1 MHLALAIT
9 GLVLIALNLGIRP
22 LIKPEE
28 KFKHNISLAWI
39 CAMTINCFV
48 IAYGI

>member
-9 GLVLIALNLGIRP
+9 GLVLIVMNLCIRP
-22 LIKPEE
+22 LISPEE

-39 CAMTINCFV
+39 CAMTVNSFV